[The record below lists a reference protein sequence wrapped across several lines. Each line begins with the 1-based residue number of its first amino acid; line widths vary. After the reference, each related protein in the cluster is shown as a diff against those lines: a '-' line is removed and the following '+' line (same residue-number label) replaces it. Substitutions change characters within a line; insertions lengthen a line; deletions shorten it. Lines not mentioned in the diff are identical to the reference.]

1 MGKPYNI
8 ISDTRRNN
16 MENFDKKLNNYA
28 RLIIEKGIN
37 ANDRPLVIRCAVERA
52 DFARLLVK
60 YAYEKGCSEVIM
72 EWNDD
77 AINRM
82 YYENASEEALK
93 DFPDFIVEKSKYYFE
108 KKAGVISVSCQDPE
122 NLKGVDPDRVQMRS
136 KVSAEKMKPIQKYTM
151 NDINSWCVVAAPSVG
166 WAKRVFPEL
175 SEEEAVEKLW
185 DQIFK
190 ATRSDTEDPIKAWD
204 EHLDTMDKHAEFMN
218 KHQFVKLHYTN
229 SLGTDLTIE
238 LPKGHVW
245 IAAQST
251 DNYGNV
257 FVPNIPTEEVFTAP
271 HKDKVNGVVYSTKPL
286 NYGGNTIDK
295 MRFEFKDG
303 KVVDFDAE
311 IGKETLKNMFDT
323 DENGKYL
330 GEVALVPY
338 ESPISKSNV
347 TFIKTL
353 YDENASCHLAF
364 GQAYPTCVEGGV
376 DMNED
381 ELKEKGI
388 NDSLIHVDF
397 MVGSEDMRI
406 VGTTADGKE
415 VEVFKEGNWAI

>member
-1 MGKPYNI
+1 
-8 ISDTRRNN
+8 
-16 MENFDKKLNNYA
+16 
-28 RLIIEKGIN
+28 
-37 ANDRPLVIRCAVERA
+37 
-52 DFARLLVK
+52 
-60 YAYEKGCSEVIM
+60 M

-151 NDINSWCVVAAPSVG
+151 NDINSWCVVAAPSAG

-204 EHLDTMDKHAEFMN
+204 KHLDTMNSHAEFMN

-251 DNYGNV
+251 DNYGND

-381 ELKEKGI
+381 ELKENGI

-397 MVGSEDMRI
+397 MVGSKDMRI